1 MTQFK
6 IGSRKVGAG
15 TEPLI
20 IAELGINHN
29 GSLDI
34 AISLAD
40 KAIKAGAEVIKH
52 QTHIPNDE
60 MTHHAKKIIPLNA
73 KINIYD
79 LISKYSLSEKKEK
92 MLMNYIKSKKKIFI
106 STPFS
111 RAAVDRLGKFNI
123 PAFKIGSG
131 ECNNYPLIEHVCKF
145 KKPIILSTGMNSI
158 ESVQISVKI
167 IEKYKLPYALLHC
180 TNLYPTPAK
189 LVRLNCMLQ
198 LKKAFPKAV
207 IGLSDHTINNYSS
220 YAALGLGASIIEK
233 HYTDTKKRKGPD
245 ISASMDRD
253 EFSNLLI
260 ASKTIFQ
267 NLKNNKKKRAA
278 KEEKPTMRFAF
289 ASVVSI
295 KNIKKGEKFSK
306 KNIWVKRPG
315 TGTYLAKDFN
325 KILNKKAARN
335 IKNDSFISKKD
346 IK

>member
-6 IGSRKVGAG
+6 IGSRKVGVGA
-15 TEPLI
+15 EPLI

-29 GSLDI
+29 GSLDE

-52 QTHIPNDE
+52 QTHIPYDE
-60 MTHHAKKIIPLNA
+60 MSHHAKKIIPLNA
-73 KINIYD
+73 KINIFD
-79 LISKYSLSEKKEK
+79 LISKCSLSEKKEK

-111 RAAVDRLGKFNI
+111 RAAADRLAKFNI

-131 ECNNYPLIEHVCKF
+131 ECNNYPLIEHICKY

-158 ESVQISVKI
+158 ASVSISVKI
-167 IEKYKLPYALLHC
+167 IEKYKIPYALLHC

-198 LKKAFPKAV
+198 LKEAFPKAV
-207 IGLSDHTINNYSS
+207 IGLSDHTTNNYSS

-245 ISASMDRD
+245 ISASMDRV
-253 EFSNLLI
+253 EFSNLLT

-267 NLKNNKKKRAA
+267 NLKNNKKKNAA
-278 KEEKPTMRFAF
+278 KEEKPTMKFAF

-315 TGTYLAKDFN
+315 TGTYLAKDFI
-325 KILNKKAARN
+325 KIINKKAARN
-335 IKNDSFISKKD
+335 IKNDCFISKKD